1 MYTIQ
6 NLYVSFKKN
15 RIFYL
20 KVNTALY
27 NNCRRHINY
36 DSDNFIIK
44 ITSVYKDQTSTIGPK
59 SKMSK
64 NLTASFFK
72 TLNDYLHFFGVSNL
86 WTEKLDR
93 SGSSVNRRVSKVIT
107 LCLYIFVISETIG
120 FFTQPN
126 LTEKQSSDRLLL
138 GISHPILINYYT
150 SVEYHKE
157 KLKKIIHALS
167 VALKNVYNDQKVE
180 RGMIRKSKLYSAAY
194 LFSFSS
200 ALISYGI
207 DALIQVFMKDGTFTT
222 VITAWPDVEDRSSYA
237 NIARIISYF
246 LWWIFMTRMSAIYV
260 LVICLTICLSH
271 QYKNL
276 QSYFYHLVEIFDD
289 QDLSQEEKEQKYE
302 ESVKIGIKL
311 HSDTLWCTRES
322 ETACAVVFSGQILV
336 NISVLCLLMLQMVN
350 SERTLSNA
358 LATITTGVTMLI
370 STGFFMWSA
379 GDVTVE
385 ASHLGTAMYSSGWE
399 NCRNDCSIRIR
410 RLLVIAMAQSQRPVT
425 LRSFGIIEL
434 SYQSYVSIVKSS
446 YSVFSILY

>member
-1 MYTIQ
+1 
-6 NLYVSFKKN
+6 
-15 RIFYL
+15 
-20 KVNTALY
+20 
-27 NNCRRHINY
+27 
-36 DSDNFIIK
+36 
-44 ITSVYKDQTSTIGPK
+44 
-59 SKMSK
+59 MSAK

-72 TLNDYLHFFGVSNL
+72 TLNGYLYFFGVSNL
-86 WTEKLDR
+86 WLDSMDHKL
-93 SGSSVNRRVSKVIT
+93 STINRRISKVIT
-107 LCLYIFVISETIG
+107 ICLYIFVTLEILA

-126 LTEKQSSDRLLL
+126 LTEKQSSDRFLFGL
-138 GISHPILINYYT
+138 SHPILINYYT
-150 SVEYHKE
+150 SIEYHKE
-157 KLKKIIHALS
+157 KLQKIIHTLT
-167 VALKNVYNDQKVE
+167 VDLKNVYNNKKVE
-180 RGMIRKSKLYSAAY
+180 RHMIRKSKLYSAAY

-207 DALIQVFMKDGTFTT
+207 DGLMQVLKKDGTFTT
-222 VITAWPDVEDRSSYA
+222 VITAWPDVEDRSIYA
-237 NIARIISYF
+237 NIARVISYI

-260 LVICLTICLSH
+260 LVICLTSCLSH

-276 QSYFYHLVEIFDD
+276 RSYFYDLVEIFDEH
-289 QDLSQEEKEQKYE
+289 DLSQEEKEKKYE
-302 ESVKIGIKL
+302 DSVMIGIKL
-311 HSDTLWCTRES
+311 HSDTLWCTRQS
-322 ETACAVVFSGQILV
+322 ETACGIVFSGQILV

-385 ASHLGTAMYSSGWE
+385 ASLLSTAMYSSGWE
-399 NCRNDCSIRIR
+399 NCQKDCSVRIR
-410 RLLVIAMAQSQRPVT
+410 RLLVIAMAQSQRQVT